1 MGKPCQLFHTK
12 LESKLVPVSRLAMN
26 RFLPMTTGPSVSVAN
41 LESALKHLSLS
52 QKTPVF
58 GVFQVVSEKQS
69 GVGRMQHAIKWH
81 DTRQREMLSVET
93 SISCGSSY
101 IPYKSRFKYNWT
113 YLSSLVWK
121 SWQGFTCLYNS
132 SSLPK

>member
-1 MGKPCQLFHTK
+1 
-12 LESKLVPVSRLAMN
+12 MN

-81 DTRQREMLSVET
+81 DTRQREMLDRY
-93 SISCGSSY
+93 GSSWLKNGVIHY
-101 IPYKSRFKYNWT
+101 DGMYPAIQLLRKT
-113 YLSSLVWK
+113 QSSIE
-121 SWQGFTCLYNS
+121 CLYEW
-132 SSLPK
+132 KWMTEEW